1 MEGFGPFDELT
12 KDFTP
17 ERWARIE
24 AMVAEM
30 DEEDRQRAV
39 GPGAATP
46 GTREPEAT
54 RSVGAAAAN
63 RPGITERDG
72 GRRGD

>member
-1 MEGFGPFDELT
+1 MEFRPFSELT

-30 DEEDRQRAV
+30 DEEDRRRGN
-39 GPGAATP
+39 GPGAETP
-46 GTREPEAT
+46 GTREPEAA
-54 RSVGAAAAN
+54 RPAVAAAAN
-63 RPGITERDG
+63 RPGITDRDG

>member
-30 DEEDRQRAV
+30 DEEDRQRAA

-46 GTREPEAT
+46 GAREPEAARPAVT
-54 RSVGAAAAN
+54 AAAN
-63 RPGITERDG
+63 RPGITDRDG

>member
-30 DEEDRQRAV
+30 DEEDRQRTN

-46 GTREPEAT
+46 GARESEVARPA
-54 RSVGAAAAN
+54 VAAAAN
-63 RPGITERDG
+63 RPGITDRDG